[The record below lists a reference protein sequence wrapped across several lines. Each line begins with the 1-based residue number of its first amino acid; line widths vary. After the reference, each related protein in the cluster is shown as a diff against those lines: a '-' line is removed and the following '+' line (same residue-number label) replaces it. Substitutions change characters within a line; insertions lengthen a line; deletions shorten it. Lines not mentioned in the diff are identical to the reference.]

1 MKFNEKEL
9 FYYCNKELRYKK
21 INKIKIIV
29 PTLSLLIIFL
39 LLVWGTNSKTKNNDI
54 LSLPTFESDITVVNI
69 NDTLNDFSE
78 EKLIELL
85 LSLNVKFPHIV
96 LAQAKLES
104 GHYSSKIYK
113 ENHNLFGM
121 KEAVVR
127 IHTSKGTQ
135 FNHAYYSHW
144 KESVYDYAFYQCR
157 YLSTLHTEKEYYS
170 YLSKSYA
177 EANNYVE
184 ILKSMVI
191 KENLKEKCHKLVIT
205 RPNRKH

>member
-1 MKFNEKEL
+1 MKFNKKEL
-9 FYYCNKELRYKK
+9 FYYCDNELRYKK
-21 INKIKIIV
+21 LNKIKVLI
-29 PTLSLLIIFL
+29 PSLSLLIIL
-39 LLVWGTNSKTKNNDI
+39 LLLIPINESLIGNITNHDN
-54 LSLPTFESDITVVNI
+54 FESDISVINI

-78 EKLIELL
+78 DKLIDMLV
-85 LSLNVKFPHIV
+85 SLNIKFPHIV

-104 GHYSSKIYK
+104 GNYSSKIFR

-121 KEAVVR
+121 KEARVR
-127 IHTSKGTQ
+127 VHTSTGTQ
-135 FNHAYYSHW
+135 YGHAYYLNW

-177 EANNYVE
+177 EANNYVD

-191 KENLKEKCHKLVIT
+191 KENLKEKFID
-205 RPNRKH
+205 

>member
-1 MKFNEKEL
+1 MKFNKKEL
-9 FYYCNKELRYKK
+9 FYYCSNELRYKK
-21 INKIKIIV
+21 LNKIKVLI
-29 PTLSLLIIFL
+29 PPLALLVIFL
-39 LLVWGTNSKTKNNDI
+39 LLIPINE
-54 LSLPTFESDITVVNI
+54 SLIGNVSNHDNFESDISVINI

-78 EKLIELL
+78 DKLIDMLV
-85 LSLNVKFPHIV
+85 SLNIKFPHIV

-104 GHYSSKIYK
+104 GNYSSKIFK

-121 KEAVVR
+121 KEARVR

-144 KESVYDYAFYQCR
+144 RESVYDYAFYQCR
-157 YLSTLHTEKEYYS
+157 YLSTLHTEDEYYT

-177 EANNYVE
+177 EATNYVN

-191 KENLKEKCHKLVIT
+191 KEKLKDKFF
-205 RPNRKH
+205 

>member
-1 MKFNEKEL
+1 MKFNKKEL
-9 FYYCNKELRYKK
+9 FYYCSNELRYKK
-21 INKIKIIV
+21 LNKIKVLI
-29 PTLSLLIIFL
+29 PSFALLVIFL
-39 LLVWGTNSKTKNNDI
+39 LLIPINE
-54 LSLPTFESDITVVNI
+54 SLIGNVSNHDNFESDISVINI

-78 EKLIELL
+78 DKLIDILV
-85 LSLNVKFPHIV
+85 SLNIKFPHIV

-104 GHYSSKIYK
+104 GNYSSKIFK

-121 KEAVVR
+121 KEARVR

-144 KESVYDYAFYQCR
+144 RESVYDYAFYQCR
-157 YLSTLHTEKEYYS
+157 YLSTLHTEDEYYT

-177 EANNYVE
+177 EATNYVN

-191 KENLKEKCHKLVIT
+191 KEKLKDKFF
-205 RPNRKH
+205 

>member
-9 FYYCNKELRYKK
+9 FYYCSKELRYKK

-29 PTLSLLIIFL
+29 PTLSLLVIFL
-39 LLVWGTNSKTKNNDI
+39 LLVWVTNSKTKNNDI

-85 LSLNVKFPHIV
+85 LSLNVNFPHIV

-135 FNHAYYSHW
+135 FSHAYYDNW
-144 KESVYDYAFYQCR
+144 RESVYDYAFYQSS
-157 YLSTLHTEKEYYS
+157 YLSTLKTEEEYYV
-170 YLSKSYA
+170 YLAKSYA
-177 EANNYVE
+177 EADNYVKL
-184 ILKSMVI
+184 LKSIVI
-191 KENLKEKCHKLVIT
+191 TEKLKEQFF
-205 RPNRKH
+205 

>member
-9 FYYCNKELRYKK
+9 FYYCSKELRYKK

-29 PTLSLLIIFL
+29 PTLSLLVIFL
-39 LLVWGTNSKTKNNDI
+39 LLVWVTNSKTKNNDI
-54 LSLPTFESDITVVNI
+54 LSLPTFESNITVVNI

-85 LSLNVKFPHIV
+85 LSLNVNFPHIV

-135 FNHAYYSHW
+135 FSHAYYDNW
-144 KESVYDYAFYQCR
+144 RESVYDYAFYQSS
-157 YLSTLHTEKEYYS
+157 YLSTLKTEEEYYV
-170 YLSKSYA
+170 YLAKSYA
-177 EANNYVE
+177 EADNYVKL
-184 ILKSMVI
+184 LKSIVI
-191 KENLKEKCHKLVIT
+191 TEKLKEQFF
-205 RPNRKH
+205 

>member
-1 MKFNEKEL
+1 MKFNKKEL
-9 FYYCNKELRYKK
+9 FYYCNNELRYKK
-21 INKIKIIV
+21 LNKIKILI
-29 PTLSLLIIFL
+29 PSLALLIIFL
-39 LLVWGTNSKTKNNDI
+39 LLIPINNKNMINITNHDN
-54 LSLPTFESDITVVNI
+54 LESDISVINI

-78 EKLIELL
+78 DKLIEMLV
-85 LSLNVKFPHIV
+85 SLNVKFPHIV

-104 GHYSSKIYK
+104 GNYSSKIFR

-121 KEAVVR
+121 KEARVR

-144 KESVYDYAFYQCR
+144 RESVYDYAFYQCR
-157 YLSTLHTEKEYYS
+157 YLSSLHTEDEYYT

-177 EANNYVE
+177 EATNYVN

-191 KENLKEKCHKLVIT
+191 KEKLKDKFF
-205 RPNRKH
+205 

>member
-1 MKFNEKEL
+1 
-9 FYYCNKELRYKK
+9 
-21 INKIKIIV
+21 
-29 PTLSLLIIFL
+29 
-39 LLVWGTNSKTKNNDI
+39 LVWGTNSKTKNNDI

-191 KENLKEKCHKLVIT
+191 KENLKEKFIY
-205 RPNRKH
+205 

>member
-9 FYYCNKELRYKK
+9 FYYCSKELRYKK

-29 PTLSLLIIFL
+29 PTLSLLVIFL

-54 LSLPTFESDITVVNI
+54 LSLPTFESNITVVNI

-135 FNHAYYSHW
+135 FSHAYYDNW
-144 KESVYDYAFYQCR
+144 RESVYDYAFYQSS
-157 YLSTLHTEKEYYS
+157 YLSTLKTEEEYYV
-170 YLSKSYA
+170 YLAKSYA
-177 EANNYVE
+177 EADNYVKL
-184 ILKSMVI
+184 LKSIVI
-191 KENLKEKCHKLVIT
+191 TEKLKEQFF
-205 RPNRKH
+205 

>member
-1 MKFNEKEL
+1 MKFNKKEL
-9 FYYCNKELRYKK
+9 FYYCSNELRYKK
-21 INKIKIIV
+21 LNKIKVLI
-29 PTLSLLIIFL
+29 PSLALLVIFL
-39 LLVWGTNSKTKNNDI
+39 LLIPINE
-54 LSLPTFESDITVVNI
+54 SLIGNVSNHDNFESDISVINI

-78 EKLIELL
+78 DKLIDMLV
-85 LSLNVKFPHIV
+85 SLNIKFPHIV

-104 GHYSSKIYK
+104 GNYSSKIFK

-121 KEAVVR
+121 KEARVR

-144 KESVYDYAFYQCR
+144 RESVYDYAFYQCR
-157 YLSTLHTEKEYYS
+157 YLSTLHTEDEYYT

-177 EANNYVE
+177 EATNYVN

-191 KENLKEKCHKLVIT
+191 KEKLKDKFF
-205 RPNRKH
+205 

>member
-1 MKFNEKEL
+1 MKFNKKEL
-9 FYYCNKELRYKK
+9 FYYCSNELRYKK
-21 INKIKIIV
+21 LNKIKVLI
-29 PTLSLLIIFL
+29 PSLTLLVIFL
-39 LLVWGTNSKTKNNDI
+39 LLIPINE
-54 LSLPTFESDITVVNI
+54 SLIGNVSNHDNFESDISVINI

-78 EKLIELL
+78 DKLIDMLI
-85 LSLNVKFPHIV
+85 SLNIKFPHIV

-104 GHYSSKIYK
+104 GNYSSKIFK

-121 KEAVVR
+121 KEARVR

-177 EANNYVE
+177 EANNYVD

-191 KENLKEKCHKLVIT
+191 KENLKEKFIY
-205 RPNRKH
+205 

>member
-1 MKFNEKEL
+1 MKFNKKEL
-9 FYYCNKELRYKK
+9 FYYCSNELRYKK
-21 INKIKIIV
+21 LNKIKVLI
-29 PTLSLLIIFL
+29 PSLALLVIFL
-39 LLVWGTNSKTKNNDI
+39 LLIPINE
-54 LSLPTFESDITVVNI
+54 SLIGNVSNHDNFESDISVINI

-78 EKLIELL
+78 DKLIDILV
-85 LSLNVKFPHIV
+85 SLNIKFPHIV

-104 GHYSSKIYK
+104 GNYSSKIFK

-121 KEAVVR
+121 KEARVR

-191 KENLKEKCHKLVIT
+191 KENLKEKFIY
-205 RPNRKH
+205 

>member
-1 MKFNEKEL
+1 MKFNKKEL
-9 FYYCNKELRYKK
+9 FYYCSNELRYKK
-21 INKIKIIV
+21 LNKIKVLI
-29 PTLSLLIIFL
+29 PSLALLVIFL
-39 LLVWGTNSKTKNNDI
+39 LLIPINEPLIGNVSNHDN
-54 LSLPTFESDITVVNI
+54 FESDISVINI

-78 EKLIELL
+78 DKLIDMLV
-85 LSLNVKFPHIV
+85 SLNIKFPHIV

-104 GHYSSKIYK
+104 GNYSSKIFK

-121 KEAVVR
+121 KEARVR

-135 FNHAYYSHW
+135 FNHAYYSRW

-191 KENLKEKCHKLVIT
+191 KENLKEKFIY
-205 RPNRKH
+205 

>member
-1 MKFNEKEL
+1 MKFNKKEL
-9 FYYCNKELRYKK
+9 FYYCSNELRYKK
-21 INKIKIIV
+21 LNKIKVLI
-29 PTLSLLIIFL
+29 PSLALLVIFL
-39 LLVWGTNSKTKNNDI
+39 LLIPINE
-54 LSLPTFESDITVVNI
+54 SLIGNVSNHDNFESDISVINI

-78 EKLIELL
+78 DKLIDMIV
-85 LSLNVKFPHIV
+85 SLNIKFPHIV

-104 GHYSSKIYK
+104 GNYSSKIFK

-121 KEAVVR
+121 KEARVR

-144 KESVYDYAFYQCR
+144 RESVYDYAFYQCR
-157 YLSTLHTEKEYYS
+157 YLSTLHTEDEYYT

-177 EANNYVE
+177 EATNYVN

-191 KENLKEKCHKLVIT
+191 KEKLKDKFF
-205 RPNRKH
+205 

>member
-1 MKFNEKEL
+1 MKFNKKEL
-9 FYYCNKELRYKK
+9 FYYCSNELRYKK
-21 INKIKIIV
+21 LNKIKVLI
-29 PTLSLLIIFL
+29 PSFALLVIFL
-39 LLVWGTNSKTKNNDI
+39 LLIPINE
-54 LSLPTFESDITVVNI
+54 SLIGNVSNHDNFESYISVINI

-78 EKLIELL
+78 DKLIDMLV
-85 LSLNVKFPHIV
+85 SLNIKFPHIV

-104 GHYSSKIYK
+104 GNYSSKIFK

-121 KEAVVR
+121 KEARVR

-144 KESVYDYAFYQCR
+144 RESVYDYAFYQCR
-157 YLSTLHTEKEYYS
+157 YLSTLHTEDEYYT

-177 EANNYVE
+177 EATNYVN

-191 KENLKEKCHKLVIT
+191 KEKLKDKFF
-205 RPNRKH
+205 

>member
-135 FNHAYYSHW
+135 FSHAYYDNW
-144 KESVYDYAFYQCR
+144 RESVYDYAFYQSS
-157 YLSTLHTEKEYYS
+157 YLSTLKTEEEYYV
-170 YLSKSYA
+170 YLDKSYA
-177 EANNYVE
+177 EADNYVKL
-184 ILKSMVI
+184 LKSMVI
-191 KENLKEKCHKLVIT
+191 TEKLKDKFF
-205 RPNRKH
+205 

>member
-9 FYYCNKELRYKK
+9 FYYCSKELRYKK

-29 PTLSLLIIFL
+29 PTLSLLVIFL

-54 LSLPTFESDITVVNI
+54 LSLPTFESNITVVNI

-135 FNHAYYSHW
+135 FSHAYYDNW
-144 KESVYDYAFYQCR
+144 RESVYDYAFYQSS
-157 YLSTLHTEKEYYS
+157 YLSTLKTEEEYYV
-170 YLSKSYA
+170 YLDKSYA
-177 EANNYVE
+177 EADNYVKL
-184 ILKSMVI
+184 LKSMVI
-191 KENLKEKCHKLVIT
+191 TEKLKEQFF
-205 RPNRKH
+205 

>member
-9 FYYCNKELRYKK
+9 FYYCSKELRYKK

-29 PTLSLLIIFL
+29 PTLSLLVIFL

-135 FNHAYYSHW
+135 FSHAYYDNW
-144 KESVYDYAFYQCR
+144 RESVYDYAFYQSS
-157 YLSTLHTEKEYYS
+157 YLSTLKTEEEYYV
-170 YLSKSYA
+170 YLAKSYA
-177 EANNYVE
+177 EADNYVKL
-184 ILKSMVI
+184 LKSIVI
-191 KENLKEKCHKLVIT
+191 TEKLKEQFF
-205 RPNRKH
+205 

>member
-1 MKFNEKEL
+1 MKFNKKEL
-9 FYYCNKELRYKK
+9 FYYCSNELRYKK
-21 INKIKIIV
+21 LNKIKVLI
-29 PTLSLLIIFL
+29 PSFALLVIFL
-39 LLVWGTNSKTKNNDI
+39 LLIPINE
-54 LSLPTFESDITVVNI
+54 SLIGNVSNHDNFESDISVINI

-78 EKLIELL
+78 DKLIDILV
-85 LSLNVKFPHIV
+85 SLNIKFPHIV

-104 GHYSSKIYK
+104 GNYSSKIFK

-121 KEAVVR
+121 KEARVR

-144 KESVYDYAFYQCR
+144 RESVYDYAFYQCR
-157 YLSTLHTEKEYYS
+157 YLSTLHTEDEYYT

-177 EANNYVE
+177 EATDYVN

-191 KENLKEKCHKLVIT
+191 KEKLKDKFF
-205 RPNRKH
+205 

>member
-1 MKFNEKEL
+1 MKFNKKEL
-9 FYYCNKELRYKK
+9 FYYCSNELRYKK
-21 INKIKIIV
+21 LNKIKVLI
-29 PTLSLLIIFL
+29 PSFALLVIFL
-39 LLVWGTNSKTKNNDI
+39 LLIPINE
-54 LSLPTFESDITVVNI
+54 SLIGNVSNHDNFESDISVINI

-78 EKLIELL
+78 DKLIDMLV
-85 LSLNVKFPHIV
+85 SLNIKFPHIV

-104 GHYSSKIYK
+104 GNYSSKIFK

-121 KEAVVR
+121 KEARVR

-144 KESVYDYAFYQCR
+144 RESVYDYAFYQCR
-157 YLSTLHTEKEYYS
+157 YLSTLHTEDEYYT

-177 EANNYVE
+177 EATNYVN

-191 KENLKEKCHKLVIT
+191 KEKLKDKFF
-205 RPNRKH
+205 

>member
-1 MKFNEKEL
+1 MNQKKNMKFNKKEL
-9 FYYCNKELRYKK
+9 FYYCSNELRYKK
-21 INKIKIIV
+21 LNKIKVLI
-29 PTLSLLIIFL
+29 PSFALLVIFL
-39 LLVWGTNSKTKNNDI
+39 LLIPINE
-54 LSLPTFESDITVVNI
+54 SLIGNVSNHDNFESDISVINI

-78 EKLIELL
+78 DKLIDMLV
-85 LSLNVKFPHIV
+85 SLNIKFPHIV

-104 GHYSSKIYK
+104 GNYSSKIFK

-121 KEAVVR
+121 KEARVR

-144 KESVYDYAFYQCR
+144 RESVYDYAFYQCR
-157 YLSTLHTEKEYYS
+157 YLSTLHTEDEYYT

-177 EANNYVE
+177 EATNYVN

-191 KENLKEKCHKLVIT
+191 KEKLKDKFF
-205 RPNRKH
+205 

>member
-1 MKFNEKEL
+1 MNQKKNMKFNKKEL
-9 FYYCNKELRYKK
+9 FYYCSNELRYKK
-21 INKIKIIV
+21 LNKIKVLI
-29 PTLSLLIIFL
+29 PSLALLVIFL
-39 LLVWGTNSKTKNNDI
+39 LLIPINE
-54 LSLPTFESDITVVNI
+54 SLIGNVSNHDNFESDISVINI

-78 EKLIELL
+78 DKLIDMLV
-85 LSLNVKFPHIV
+85 SLNIKFPHIV

-104 GHYSSKIYK
+104 GNYSSKIFK

-121 KEAVVR
+121 KEARVR

-144 KESVYDYAFYQCR
+144 RESVYDYAFYQCR
-157 YLSTLHTEKEYYS
+157 YLSTLHTEDEYYT

-177 EANNYVE
+177 EATNYVN

-191 KENLKEKCHKLVIT
+191 KEKLKDKFF
-205 RPNRKH
+205 